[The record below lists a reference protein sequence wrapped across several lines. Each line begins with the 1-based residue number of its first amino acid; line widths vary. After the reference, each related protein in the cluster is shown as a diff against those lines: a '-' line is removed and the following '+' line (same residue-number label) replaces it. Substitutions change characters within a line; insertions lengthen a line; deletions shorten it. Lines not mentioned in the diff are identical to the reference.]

1 MAIPLPPESERFEPD
16 SLADWH
22 DWLAEHHA
30 TATGIWL
37 VGPRRK
43 PPGTDLTYDNQVREA
58 LCWGWIDGQVKTLDE
73 TRGMQRWTPRNPR
86 SGWSRTNQVRVAEL
100 EPTGRIQPA
109 GRAVIEAAKASGMW
123 TLFDD
128 AEDLIESPALAAALD
143 AVPAAGRLGLV
154 PAECAQE
161 RLRDDRPGQAAGDQG
176 QTDRSPSSTRQ
187 PAARDPDL
195 IGALT
200 TNIRAASIDATIF
213 GIEVLGDIC
222 SPRRGGARWPNAYRS
237 VPPRSTSRWR
247 PTC

>member
-43 PPGTDLTYDNQVREA
+43 PTATDLTYDNQVREA
-58 LCWGWIDGQVKTLDE
+58 LCWGWIDGQAKTLDE
-73 TRGMQRWTPRNPR
+73 TRGMQRWTPRSSR

-100 EPTGRIQPA
+100 EAAGRIQPA

-128 AEDLIESPALAAALD
+128 AENLIEAPALTAALD
-143 AVPAAGRLGLV
+143 AVPAAR
-154 PAECAQE
+154 
-161 RLRDDRPGQAAGDQG
+161 AAWD
-176 QTDRSPSSTRQ
+176 SFPPSARKNALAMIALAKLPETKTKRITAIVDK
-187 PAARDPDL
+187 AAR
-195 IGALT
+195 G
-200 TNIRAASIDATIF
+200 
-213 GIEVLGDIC
+213 E
-222 SPRRGGARWPNAYRS
+222 
-237 VPPRSTSRWR
+237 R
-247 PTC
+247 P